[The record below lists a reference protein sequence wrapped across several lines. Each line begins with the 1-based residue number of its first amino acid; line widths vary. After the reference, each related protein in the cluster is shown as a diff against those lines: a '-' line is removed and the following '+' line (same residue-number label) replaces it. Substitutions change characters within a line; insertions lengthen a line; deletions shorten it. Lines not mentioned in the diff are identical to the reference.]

1 MEVLETFPLAAYT
14 QVEIPIT
21 PEVGGFPI
29 LLSAHT
35 LGCFQCALH
44 YAQNKLPFSA
54 TSAHPCHH
62 CRLLVD
68 GLLLW
73 GRLGVERSLA
83 EAELQFILGTHC

>member
-44 YAQNKLPFSA
+44 YAQNKLPCNLSSSLPPLQVTCGWTA
-54 TSAHPCHH
+54 A
-62 CRLLVD
+62 
-68 GLLLW
+68 
-73 GRLGVERSLA
+73 LGQVGSGKEP
-83 EAELQFILGTHC
+83 G